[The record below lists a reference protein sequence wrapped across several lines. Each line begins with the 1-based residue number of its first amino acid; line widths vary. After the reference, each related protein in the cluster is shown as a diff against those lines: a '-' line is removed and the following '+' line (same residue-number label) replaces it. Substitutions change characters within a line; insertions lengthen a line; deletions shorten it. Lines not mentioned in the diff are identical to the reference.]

1 MASTDLKKIMRHHRL
16 MVDVCKDPE
25 LTGDAKLFVLLAISL
40 WDDTAPIGELEGV
53 RRIGKPRRSLRQIAE
68 LSGERKG
75 LWWIQKVIRD
85 DIPRYQHPVP
95 ERRVCTAPMIRREG
109 QCGKNAISTGVLY
122 DPITGEGTW
131 YGFCSRHRNHRDDW
145 AIQQQN
151 KEWDLNGRPSPP
163 PNKGGIL
170 RRYLKTDWDAYYK
183 WAAPY
188 ATPLDGAKPATPP
201 KPELRLIVGGDA

>member
-1 MASTDLKKIMRHHRL
+1 MGTTDLKAIMREHQL
-16 MVDVCKDPE
+16 MVDVCKDDD
-25 LTGDAKLFVLLAISL
+25 LSGDAKLFVLLAISL
-40 WDDTAPIGELEGV
+40 WSAPPADAPAIK
-53 RRIGKPRRSLRQIAE
+53 RIGKPPRHSLRELAE
-68 LSGERKG
+68 RSGHHSG
-75 LWWIQKVIRD
+75 MWWIQKVIRD

-95 ERRVCTAPMIRREG
+95 DHRTCTAPMIRREG
-109 QCGKNAISTGVLY
+109 ECGKNAISSGVLY

-145 AIQQQN
+145 TIQQQN

-188 ATPLDGAKPATPP
+188 ATPLAGAKPATPP
-201 KPELRLIVGGDA
+201 KPELRLVVGGGA

>member
-25 LTGDAKLFVLLAISL
+25 LSGDAKLFLLLAISL
-40 WDDTAPIGELEGV
+40 WDDTPPPVGV
-53 RRIGKPRRSLRQIAE
+53 RTIGKPRRSLRQIAE

-85 DIPRYQHPVP
+85 DIPRYEPPVP
-95 ERRVCTAPMIRREG
+95 EKRGCTAPMIRREG
-109 QCGKNAISTGVLY
+109 VCGKSPIKTGTLY

-131 YGFCSRHRNHRDDW
+131 YGFCSRHRNHNDDW
-145 AIQQQN
+145 TIQQQN
-151 KEWDLNGRPSPP
+151 KEWVLNGRPSPP
-163 PNKGGIL
+163 PNRGGLL
-170 RRYLKTDWDAYYK
+170 RKYLTTDWDAYYE

-188 ATPLDGAKPATPP
+188 QTPLTGARPATPP
-201 KPELRLIVGGDA
+201 RPELKLIVGGEA

>member
-1 MASTDLKKIMRHHRL
+1 
-16 MVDVCKDPE
+16 
-25 LTGDAKLFVLLAISL
+25 
-40 WDDTAPIGELEGV
+40 
-53 RRIGKPRRSLRQIAE
+53 
-68 LSGERKG
+68 
-75 LWWIQKVIRD
+75 
-85 DIPRYQHPVP
+85 
-95 ERRVCTAPMIRREG
+95 MIRRDGE
-109 QCGKNAISTGVLY
+109 CGKNAISSGVLY

-163 PNKGGIL
+163 PNKGGVL

-201 KPELRLIVGGDA
+201 KPELRLIVGGE